1 MPPTFVFAQA
11 AEGGGSSSLIFL
23 AVMLVAFWFLF
34 IRPQRKR
41 QAQLKEV
48 QETLTVGTEVRT
60 IGGIMG
66 RVLEIEDN
74 SHRDR
79 GRIGPTQ
86 SLPTGHSGD
95 NRGPGRLR

>member
-48 QETLTVGTEVRT
+48 QETLTIGTEVRT

-74 SHRDR
+74 TIVIEVES
-79 GRIGPTQ
+79 
-86 SLPTGHSGD
+86 
-95 NRGPGRLR
+95 GRLRVSRQAVAGTTADLDA

>member
-48 QETLTVGTEVRT
+48 
-60 IGGIMG
+60 
-66 RVLEIEDN
+66 
-74 SHRDR
+74 
-79 GRIGPTQ
+79 
-86 SLPTGHSGD
+86 
-95 NRGPGRLR
+95 